1 MQKFA
6 FFSLVL
12 ILGLLTACQLPTNAP
27 VAIGEI
33 DSLAIAADTTTQR
46 AIENTYE
53 EIKSVIVNADL
64 VYDVIGHGQ
73 SASEGGITVLRRAK
87 GSKTDTLL
95 TAPRNGAFQSAFITR
110 LDPKNDHEL
119 IIVNQS
125 AGSGSYAELV
135 AYTIDKNGKLNKVN
149 IISPAKNDLV
159 GYMGKDSIYTDGKLL
174 WRQFPIFKEGDANC
188 CPSGGLQVLKYTL
201 QNNSLSPSSAK
212 N

>member
-1 MQKFA
+1 MQRFA
-6 FFSLVL
+6 FFSVAL
-12 ILGLLTACQLPTNAP
+12 ILSLTACQSPINAP

-53 EIKSVIVNADL
+53 EIKSVIVNTDL

-87 GSKTDTLL
+87 GSKIDTLL

-110 LDPKNDHEL
+110 LDPQNDHEL

-125 AGSGSYAELV
+125 AGSGSYAELM
-135 AYTIDKNGKLNKVN
+135 AYTIDKTGKPNKVKVLP
-149 IISPAKNDLV
+149 PADKELV
-159 GYMGKDSIYTDGKLL
+159 GYMGKDSVYTDGKLL

-188 CPSGGLQVLKYTL
+188 CPSGGLRVLKYTL
-201 QNNSLSPSSAK
+201 QNNLLSPSSAK

>member
-12 ILGLLTACQLPTNAP
+12 ILSLLTACQSPTNAP

-53 EIKSVIVNADL
+53 EIKSVIVNTDL

-95 TAPRNGAFQSAFITR
+95 TAPRNGAFQSAFITH
-110 LDPKNDHEL
+110 LDPQNDHEL

-125 AGSGSYAELV
+125 AGSGSYAELM
-135 AYTIDKNGKLNKVN
+135 AYTIADNGKLSKVN

-188 CPSGGLQVLKYTL
+188 CPSGGLKQIRYQMKNFELKPL
-201 QNNSLSPSSAK
+201 
-212 N
+212 

>member
-1 MQKFA
+1 MRKFA
-6 FFSLVL
+6 FFSLVF
-12 ILGLLTACQLPTNAP
+12 ILSLLTACQPPTNVP
-27 VAIGEI
+27 IAIGEI

-110 LDPKNDHEL
+110 LDPQNDHEL

-125 AGSGSYAELV
+125 AGSGSYSELM
-135 AYTIDKNGKLNKVN
+135 AYAIAKNGKLSKVN
-149 IISPAKNDLV
+149 VLSPAKNELV

-188 CPSGGLQVLKYTL
+188 CPSGGVKQVRYQMKNFELK
-201 QNNSLSPSSAK
+201 PIK
-212 N
+212 

>member
-1 MQKFA
+1 M
-6 FFSLVL
+6 
-12 ILGLLTACQLPTNAP
+12 
-27 VAIGEI
+27 
-33 DSLAIAADTTTQR
+33 AIAADTTTQR

-53 EIKSVIVNADL
+53 EIKSVIVNSDL

-110 LDPKNDHEL
+110 LDTKNDHEL

-125 AGSGSYAELV
+125 AGSGSYAELM
-135 AYTIDKNGKLNKVN
+135 AYTIADNGKLSKVN

-174 WRQFPIFKEGDANC
+174 WRQFPIFKEGDRNYC
-188 CPSGGLQVLKYTL
+188 LEDGGLQVLKYTL